1 MLHILNKAW
10 INCFLNQAKDSD
22 KTFLFV
28 VKDKKE
34 ERRVNKIISH
44 FFQTNTVNLAKF
56 GYYCITTETEIYTD
70 LMLMKQMMDS
80 YPMWDDI
87 LISSNIHDIRIK
99 NFLHKHRIRKY

>member
-1 MLHILNKAW
+1 MLHTLNKAW
-10 INCFLNQAKDSD
+10 INCFLNQARDSD

-28 VKDKKE
+28 VKDRKE
-34 ERRVNKIISH
+34 EKQVDQIISH

-56 GYYCITTETEIYTD
+56 GYYCVTTEEEVYID
-70 LMLMKQMMDS
+70 KQVMASS

-99 NFLHKHRIRKY
+99 DFLHKHRIRKY